1 MNRHNRQQLNEAID
15 LLQRADQI
23 VADIKDDEECK
34 LENMPDNLLESEAA
48 GRLENAINSLDEI
61 DVQDAVDSI
70 NTAID
75 V

>member
-1 MNRHNRQQLNEAID
+1 MNRHNRKELNEAID
-15 LLQRADQI
+15 LLHRAGQI
-23 VADIKDDEECK
+23 IEDIKVDEETK
-34 LENMPDNLLESEAA
+34 LENMPDNLLETEAA
-48 GRLENAINSLDEI
+48 GRLENAISSLDEI